1 MTEILLTVSL
11 NQSTD
16 KQLVHLC
23 FQQNKLTICL
33 SIKHLFVNK
42 ADVKH

>member
-11 NQSTD
+11 NQSTN
-16 KQLVHLC
+16 KQLAHLC
-23 FQQNKLTICL
+23 FQQHKLTIYL
-33 SIKHLFVNK
+33 SIKHLFINK